1 MASLDI
7 QPEELINNLSQQLG
21 ALISENTALK
31 MALGKQQDRIAALE
45 AMMPEQAETPEEEP
59 SSKKKKSWKPL

>member
-7 QPEELINNLSQQLG
+7 QPEELINNLSQLLG

-45 AMMPEQAETPEEEP
+45 AMMPEQAEAPEEEP
-59 SSKKKKSWKPL
+59 SSKKK

>member
-45 AMMPEQAETPEEEP
+45 AMIPEQAETPEEEP
-59 SSKKKKSWKPL
+59 SSKKK

>member
-7 QPEELINNLSQQLG
+7 QPEELINNISQQLG

-31 MALGKQQDRIAALE
+31 MPLGKQQDRIAALE

-59 SSKKKKSWKPL
+59 SSKKK